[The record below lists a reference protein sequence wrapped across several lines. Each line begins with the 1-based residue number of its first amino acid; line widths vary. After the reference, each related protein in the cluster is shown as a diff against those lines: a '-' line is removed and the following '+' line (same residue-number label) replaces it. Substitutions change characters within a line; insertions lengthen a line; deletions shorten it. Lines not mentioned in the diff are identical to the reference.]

1 MFGDGFETSP
11 LPVGH
16 QLSSNHVPC
25 SWMHTRVAGDVW
37 LLVVICSNEPSSSST
52 KRAGTHSSQHH
63 AEASLQML
71 GSADKKSTL
80 PLWQRYQR
88 QLNKDILR
96 HRNGLNTLSC
106 IIFS

>member
-63 AEASLQML
+63 AEESLQML
-71 GSADKKSTL
+71 GSDC
-80 PLWQRYQR
+80 R
-88 QLNKDILR
+88 QEK
-96 HRNGLNTLSC
+96 HSAFVAKVSKTAE
-106 IIFS
+106 